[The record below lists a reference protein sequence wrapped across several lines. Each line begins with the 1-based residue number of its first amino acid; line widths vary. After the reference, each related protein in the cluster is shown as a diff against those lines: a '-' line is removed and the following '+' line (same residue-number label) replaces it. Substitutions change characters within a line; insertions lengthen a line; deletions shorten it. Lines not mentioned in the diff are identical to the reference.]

1 MRGRLIILLVV
12 VPLLLSAVGLAQR
25 HVASGPDLQGIW
37 DAGTL
42 TPLQRPAGFIDRA
55 TFTREEAAE
64 YDRTF
69 YDRTRN
75 SLPSPEDRLLQSDF
89 DDMYVERKTLDG
101 LRTSLIVE
109 PSTGMLP
116 PLLPPA
122 QARAAGRPKR
132 SFDDPETLT
141 LVERCLINMTP
152 TGSAASPPILP
163 APLFSSLYQ
172 IVQTND
178 AVVIFTE
185 WIHDARII
193 RMNRPH
199 LAPGIR
205 RWLGDSIGH
214 WEGNT
219 LVVDTTNFRPDTHNL
234 GSAEALHVV
243 ERLTRIDATTLRY
256 RVTVD
261 DPETWATPWVAEWPF
276 RAASAPMYE
285 VACHEGNYT
294 TENFLR
300 GARADERRTPD
311 GPSR

>member
-1 MRGRLIILLVV
+1 MLCRLIISIVV
-12 VPLLLSAVGLAQR
+12 VLLLSTVGRAQR
-25 HVASGPDLQGIW
+25 NVASDPDLQGIW
-37 DAGTL
+37 DAGTM
-42 TPLQRPAGFIDRA
+42 TPLQRPVGFINRA
-55 TFTREEAAE
+55 TFTPEEAAE
-64 YDRTF
+64 YERTF

-75 SLPSPEDRLLQSDF
+75 LLPSPEDRLLQTDF
-89 DDMYVERKTLDG
+89 NDAYVERKTLDG

-132 SFDDPETLT
+132 SFDDPETLN
-141 LVERCLINMTP
+141 LVERCLINTSGA
-152 TGSAASPPILP
+152 GSAASPPIVP
-163 APLFSSLYQ
+163 HTLFSTLYQ

-185 WIHDARII
+185 WIHDTRII
-193 RMNRPH
+193 RMNSPH
-199 LAPGIR
+199 LALGIR

-219 LVVDTTNFRPDTHNL
+219 LVVDTTNFRPETHNQ
-234 GSAEALHVV
+234 GSGEALHVV
-243 ERLTRIDATTLRY
+243 ERFIRIDATTLSY

-276 RAASAPMYE
+276 RTTNASMYE

-311 GPSR
+311 